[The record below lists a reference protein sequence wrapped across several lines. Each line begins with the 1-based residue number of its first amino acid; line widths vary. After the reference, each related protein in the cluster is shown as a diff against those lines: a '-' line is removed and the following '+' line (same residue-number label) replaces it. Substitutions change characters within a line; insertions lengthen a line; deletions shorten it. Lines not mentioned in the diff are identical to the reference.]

1 MPYPDIASLLATLAG
16 SYLLGSIPCGLLL
29 TRVAG
34 LGDIRSIGSGNIGAT
49 NVLRTGNKLLA
60 LLTLLGDFGKGLAAV
75 LVVKALWPGEPMLPA
90 LAALAAVL
98 GHLFPVWLGFKGGKG
113 MATTLGVLTALA
125 WPVGL
130 FAGLAWLATAL
141 LFRYSSLASLVAT
154 AVSPGAIWY
163 AAGGFDAAV
172 VLAVV
177 ILVWIRHHE
186 NIGRLLR
193 GEEPRIGKRSSAPAA
208 PPGSP

>member
-1 MPYPDIASLLATLAG
+1 MQYPDIASLLATLAG
-16 SYLLGSIPCGLLL
+16 SYLLGSIPCGLLF

-49 NVLRTGNKLLA
+49 NVLRTGNKLVA
-60 LLTLLGDFGKGLAAV
+60 LLTLLGDFGKGMAPVLA
-75 LVVKALWPGEPMLPA
+75 VKALWPAEPMLPG

-98 GHLFPVWLGFKGGKG
+98 GHLFPVWLRFKGGKG
-113 MATTLGVLTALA
+113 MATTLGVLTGLA

-130 FAGLAWLATAL
+130 FAGLSWLATAL

-154 AVSPGAIWY
+154 ALAPAAMWY
-163 AAGGFDAAV
+163 AATGFEAGL
-172 VLAVV
+172 VLAIV

-186 NIGRLLR
+186 NIRRLLG
-193 GEEPRIGKRSSAPAA
+193 GEEPKIGKRGGAPAS